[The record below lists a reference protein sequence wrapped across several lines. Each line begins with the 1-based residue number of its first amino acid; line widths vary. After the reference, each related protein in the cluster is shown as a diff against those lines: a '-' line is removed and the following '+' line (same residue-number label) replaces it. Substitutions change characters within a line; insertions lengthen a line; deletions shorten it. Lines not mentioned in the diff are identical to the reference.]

1 MGLDGS
7 KYLGIGTRKAEYKA
21 PTFAAAATNPIQNQ
35 KLVDRIAAIDCELK
49 PETRTSERGM
59 GVYYFA

>member
-1 MGLDGS
+1 MDFSIS
-7 KYLGIGTRKAEYKA
+7 KYLGIESQQVGGKTPVRTY
-21 PTFAAAATNPIQNQ
+21 AATNPIQNQ

-49 PETRTSERGM
+49 PETRTAEKGM